1 MGERGRWGVLNWR
14 VNTAIF
20 KIDKTQDQRYTTGN
34 AVQYSV
40 ITQMLKEFEKRIDP
54 YVCITAS
61 LCCTPESNITLLI
74 NYIPV

>member
-1 MGERGRWGVLNWR
+1 MGVLNWR

-40 ITQMLKEFEKRIDP
+40 ITLNGKASEKEYTYTHTHK
-54 YVCITAS
+54 S
-61 LCCTPESNITLLI
+61 LCCIPETDTIL
-74 NYIPV
+74 